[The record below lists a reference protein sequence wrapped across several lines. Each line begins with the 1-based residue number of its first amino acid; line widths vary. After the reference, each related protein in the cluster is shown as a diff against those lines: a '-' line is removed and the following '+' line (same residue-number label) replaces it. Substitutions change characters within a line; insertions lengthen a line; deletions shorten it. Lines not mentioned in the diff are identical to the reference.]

1 MTLVIK
7 GAGLTI
13 EDVVRVARQ
22 NEKVELD
29 KKAVDRI
36 NTCRAMLERKIAAH
50 EIMYG

>member
-1 MTLVIK
+1 MTLIIK

-29 KKAVDRI
+29 TAAIGRI
-36 NTCRAMLERKIAAH
+36 HKCRAMLERKIQAH

>member
-1 MTLVIK
+1 MTLIIK

-29 KKAVDRI
+29 PAAIERI
-36 NTCRAMLERKIAAH
+36 HKCRAMLERKILAH
-50 EIMYG
+50 EIM